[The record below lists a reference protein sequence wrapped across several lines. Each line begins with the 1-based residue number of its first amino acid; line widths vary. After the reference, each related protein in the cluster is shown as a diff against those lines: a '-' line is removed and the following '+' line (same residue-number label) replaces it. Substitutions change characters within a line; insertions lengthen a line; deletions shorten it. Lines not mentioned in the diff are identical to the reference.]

1 MRFLCLCI
9 VVALFTGTFSGEIC
23 KAENTYANEK
33 VMCTDK
39 DNTESLMITDDIKQY
54 PKESDVCV
62 CDLCNL
68 SLIYKFR
75 EATEQLNECI
85 DISDYCITE
94 DNIGKIYEMLVLS
107 SPVSYYLTADDG
119 SYTYYYDSY
128 MSDEGCMVGN
138 IYPVY
143 NLDIYDEY
151 GSIDQ
156 SKVDAVMPELQENF
170 EFINSELEKI
180 TDSVIPGSD
189 TIEKLV
195 EIHNYICSNYSYN
208 YTESGEGRKNTA
220 FLMLRDKEGQCEAY
234 ASLFNYA
241 AMELGLDTG
250 LVISRY
256 SNGSE
261 YHMWNI
267 IKTAIPGNDEE
278 KWYHV
283 DVTSDDTAGNGFG
296 NISMK
301 YFMLGDDEMRKTHDN
316 IHIGDQIISYDQLD
330 VETDEYLDDAP
341 WRDAVSQVE
350 IASKQWY
357 FMKGDIRGN
366 VSLCSVS
373 GQDPAGDQRELYSFS
388 DRWYI
393 NGHNGV
399 YYIGVYTGLGEL
411 NGKLYFNGSDCI
423 YSYDIKSEAIE
434 KQAIDT
440 DGQIF
445 SCMIENGSLHY
456 GINSGK
462 RGDLDIVDGGS
473 IKLSD
478 YNISGGV
485 LEGNII
491 QFKVEAEDTEH
502 ELYFYVKDDGSMRR
516 IEYDPNGG
524 NEVDIYI
531 NNPQSYGVFLW
542 DENMKPYTEAFT
554 GE

>member
-1 MRFLCLCI
+1 MKFLCFCI
-9 VVALFTGTFSGEIC
+9 VVTLFTGTFAGEIC
-23 KAENTYANEK
+23 EAENTYTDGK
-33 VMCTDK
+33 IMCTDK
-39 DNTESLMITDDIKQY
+39 DNTESLMLTDDIKQY
-54 PKESDVCV
+54 PKKSDSGLSCY
-62 CDLCNL
+62 CN
-68 SLIYKFR
+68 SRLIYKFR
-75 EATEQLNECI
+75 DATEELDECI
-85 DISDYCITE
+85 DVSDYCIKEE
-94 DNIGKIYEMLVLS
+94 DIGKIYEMLVMS

-156 SKVDAVMPELQENF
+156 SKVDALMPEIQENF
-170 EFINSELEKI
+170 EFIESELKKI
-180 TDSVIPGSD
+180 TDSVVPGSD

>member
-9 VVALFTGTFSGEIC
+9 VVTLFTGTFAGEIC
-23 KAENTYANEK
+23 KAENTYTNEK

-39 DNTESLMITDDIKQY
+39 DNTESLMLTDDIKQY

-62 CDLCNL
+62 SDCCNL
-68 SLIYKFR
+68 RLIYKFR
-75 EATEQLNECI
+75 EDTEKLNECI
-85 DISDYCITE
+85 DVSDYCITE
-94 DNIGKIYEMLVLS
+94 DDIGKIYEMLVMS
-107 SPVSYYLTADDG
+107 SPRSYYLTADDG

-156 SKVDAVMPELQENF
+156 SKVDAIMPEIQENF
-170 EFINSELEKI
+170 EFIDSELKKI
-180 TDSVIPGSD
+180 TDSIVPGSD
-189 TIEKLV
+189 MIEKLV

-208 YTESGEGRKNTA
+208 YTEKGEGRKNTA
-220 FLMLRDKEGQCEAY
+220 YLMLRDKEGQCEAY

-241 AMELGLDTG
+241 AMELGFDTG

-256 SNGSE
+256 SNGAE
-261 YHMWNI
+261 YHMWNL
-267 IKTAIPGNDEE
+267 IKTEIPGNDEE

-316 IHIGDQIISYDQLD
+316 IHIGDQIISYDKLD
-330 VETDEYLDDAP
+330 VETDEYLDNAP

-350 IASKQWY
+350 IAGKQWY
-357 FMKGDIRGN
+357 FMKGDIWGN

-373 GQDPAGDQRELYSFS
+373 SQDPAGYQSELYSFS

-393 NGHNGV
+393 KGHNGI

-423 YSYDIKSEAIE
+423 YSYDIKSEAVE
-434 KQAIDT
+434 KQTIDI
-440 DGQIF
+440 DGPIF
-445 SCMIENGSLHY
+445 SCAIKNGSLHY
-456 GINSGK
+456 GINDGK

-478 YNISGGV
+478 YSISGGV
-485 LEGNII
+485 LDGNII
-491 QFKVEAEDTEH
+491 QFKVETEDTEH
-502 ELYFYVKDDGSMRR
+502 KLYFYVKDDGGMRR
-516 IEYDPNGG
+516 IEYDPNDG
-524 NEVDIYI
+524 NEVDIYLDS
-531 NNPQSYGVFLW
+531 PQSYDVFLW

-554 GE
+554 DE